1 MNPEDF
7 SSNSPGHIVR
17 TLQGYWAF
25 VPGPLPPDLEWTPG
39 LIALLSEA
47 DRSMGEL
54 AGLGRSLLNPH
65 LLVRPFMRREAVLS
79 SRIEGTQASLTD
91 LYIYEAVQMPLF
103 ELAGDVHEVQN
114 YVRAMEYGLER
125 LETLPVSLRL
135 IREIHAQLLEGVRG
149 EHWKLGE
156 FRHTQNWIGPQNS
169 TLENATFVPPP
180 PDEMLQALT
189 RLEAFI
195 HASSDLPPL
204 IRLGLIHYQFE
215 AIHPFSDGN
224 GRTGRILNLL
234 YLVSQGLLSQPVL
247 YLSRYIIENKDDYYY
262 RLTAVTQR
270 AEWKPW
276 LMYMMKA
283 IQYTASYSNHLIDDI
298 ILQMEST
305 LEYGK
310 QNLKWYNKEIND
322 VLFTQPYIKPK
333 LLGEILNRTS
343 RTTLT
348 KYMND
353 LMRTGILTPKQ
364 DGREVFYLNHDLIR
378 ILEG

>member
-1 MNPEDF
+1 MDIKYPFDRNKPF
-7 SSNSPGHIVR
+7 NHLP
-17 TLQGYWAF
+17 L
-25 VPGPLPPDLEWTPG
+25 LPPGEEIIDKEVLLQWGYASRNLAELNKNLYRLPNPLMFINT
-39 LIALLSEA
+39 LALQEAKSSSEIENIFTTDDELYKAIADSFNEENASANTKEVL
-47 DRSMGEL
+47 RY
-54 AGLGRSLLNPH
+54 
-65 LLVRPFMRREAVLS
+65 REALW
-79 SRIEGTQASLTD
+79 
-91 LYIYEAVQMPLF
+91 
-103 ELAGDVHEVQN
+103 AGYNH
-114 YVRAMEYGLER
+114 
-125 LETLPVSLRL
+125 
-135 IREIHAQLLEGVRG
+135 IREKKNISFETVLQVYQKVKNTSQRLRSPQSQVVIRRG
-149 EHWKLGE
+149 DSE
-156 FRHTQNWIGPQNS
+156 FRSGEIVYT
-169 TLENATFVPPP
+169 PPRGKELL
-180 PDEMLQALT
+180 DKLMDNLISYLADNK
-189 RLEAFI
+189 I
-195 HASSDLPPL
+195 CKSDPL
-204 IRLGLIHYQFE
+204 IKMAVAHYQFE

-234 YLVSQGLLSQPVL
+234 YLVSQGLLAQPVL

-310 QNLKWYNKEIND
+310 QTLKWYNKEIND